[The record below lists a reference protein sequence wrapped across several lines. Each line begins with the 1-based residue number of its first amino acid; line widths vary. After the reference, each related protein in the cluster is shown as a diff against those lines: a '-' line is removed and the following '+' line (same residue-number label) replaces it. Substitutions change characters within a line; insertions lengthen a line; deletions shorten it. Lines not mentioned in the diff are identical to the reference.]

1 MSTEAEL
8 KKKIKEKGMDR
19 RELAK
24 KMGVSYSSLNSM
36 LNGFTPLKSDHQQN
50 IEQILLR
57 SKIRGHEIMG
67 RQ

>member
-1 MSTEAEL
+1 MANEAEL

-36 LNGFTPLKSDHQQN
+36 LNGFTPLKSDHQQS